1 MSAAFEHEPDIYS
14 AVEGLSKALTSTV
27 SLLSTMVDQM
37 QRGEE
42 ELRDAHLDLANAM
55 NRRMD
60 SIAERVTQIDNYVWH
75 DVPGWVPWRP

>member
-1 MSAAFEHEPDIYS
+1 MTAAEPDIYS
-14 AVEGLSKALTSTV
+14 AVEQLSKALTSTV

-42 ELRDAHLDLANAM
+42 ELRDAHLDLANAL

-60 SIAERVTQIDNYVWH
+60 GLRTRLDALEGS
-75 DVPGWVPWRP
+75 